1 MTKITMSAAVIGF
14 VIILVAGTNI
24 VEADDMDLF
33 QAAASGDLRM
43 VRFFLEI
50 GADVNAKNKDG
61 KTAPIVALERGYIEV
76 VKLLHDGTWSYYPRV
91 SVPWLFGLVLC
102 VPSATMTCSTCV
114 LGHYVGRTRIQS

>member
-24 VEADDMDLF
+24 VEADDKDLF

-50 GADVNAKNKDG
+50 GG
-61 KTAPIVALERGYIEV
+61 TSMLRTKTAGQ
-76 VKLLHDGTWSYYPRV
+76 H
-91 SVPWLFGLVLC
+91 
-102 VPSATMTCSTCV
+102 
-114 LGHYVGRTRIQS
+114 